1 MILYLDSSAIV
12 KQYISE
18 LGTPEVQSAVEG
30 AQVIGTTV
38 ASRVEVTA
46 ALRKAVR
53 VGVLTDEQAHPLVRA
68 FATKWPNLIRT
79 RVTERLVK
87 HAAALAW
94 AHSLRGYDAIH
105 LASAAAWQQA
115 LGRPVTMATFD
126 QQLWNAGEQIGLL
139 TYPPDLP
146 DLLQTWSKERGK
158 MRN

>member
-18 LGTPEVQSAVEG
+18 TGSPQVQSAVEG
-30 AQVIGTTV
+30 AQVVGTTV

-46 ALRKAVR
+46 ALRKAIR
-53 VGVLTDEQAHPLVRA
+53 IGILTEERAQPLLRA
-68 FATKWPNLIRT
+68 FAKRWPDLVRT

-94 AHSLRGYDAIH
+94 SHGLRGYDAIH

-126 QQLWNAGEQIGLL
+126 RKLWSASEAIGLL
-139 TYPPDLP
+139 KYPSNLP
-146 DLLQTWSKERGK
+146 AFLDS
-158 MRN
+158 

>member
-18 LGTPEVQSAVEG
+18 LGSPEIQTAVEG

-53 VGVLTDEQAHPLVRA
+53 VGVLTSEEAQPLARA
-68 FATKWPNLIRT
+68 FAKKWPDLVRT

-87 HAAALAW
+87 HAALIAW
-94 AHSLRGYDAIH
+94 MYDLRGYDAIH

-115 LGRPVTMATFD
+115 LGKPVTMATFD
-126 QQLWNAGEQIGLL
+126 RRLWNASEKIGLF

-146 DLLQTWSKERGK
+146 ALLDT
-158 MRN
+158 